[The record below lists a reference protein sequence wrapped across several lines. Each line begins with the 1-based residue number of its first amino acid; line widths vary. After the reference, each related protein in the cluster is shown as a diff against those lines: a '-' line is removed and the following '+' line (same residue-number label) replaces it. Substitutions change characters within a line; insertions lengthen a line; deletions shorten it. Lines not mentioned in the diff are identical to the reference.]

1 MAYSIQTS
9 AISLAILRLAAVNLM
24 TGKKEQSRKV
34 TSQWHPKHY
43 LMVWRI
49 SLSNIVDASNRFAK
63 KPVDQEEVAQIEE
76 VVESNPELDDFN
88 FEFEGWV
95 DKLLEDMEQF
105 GIAEQTDDFSRDFI
119 FATEAF
125 RSLMLRSRG
134 LDHFIQGVTDRL
146 IEVDYD
152 TETDKVIGSWNIDIL
167 GDIDP
172 SQTND

>member
-1 MAYSIQTS
+1 
-9 AISLAILRLAAVNLM
+9 
-24 TGKKEQSRKV
+24 
-34 TSQWHPKHY
+34 
-43 LMVWRI
+43 MVWRI